1 MKTIQY
7 FTALLL
13 CTFSVHTFA
22 QTADCT
28 SKPQECNTHSQ
39 QKSNKKAIVTETM
52 LVYGDCISCKEKIE
66 NAAKIRGVKAA
77 EWTLSDITLTVTY
90 DSSKTCLADINKAI
104 VAATGYKTSFSS
116 SDCET
121 QKKSS
126 ACCAAKKTSEVAC
139 NTK

>member
-22 QTADCT
+22 QTADCA
-28 SKPQECNTHSQ
+28 SKPQDCQTYSQ
-39 QKSNKKAIVTETM
+39 QKSNKKAIITETM
-52 LVYGDCISCKEKIE
+52 LVYGVCISCKEKIE
-66 NAAKIRGVKAA
+66 NAAKIRGVKAV
-77 EWTLSDITLTVTY
+77 EWTLADITLTVTY
-90 DSSKTCLADINKAI
+90 DSNKTCLADINNAI
-104 VAATGYKTSFSS
+104 IAATGYKTSFSS

-126 ACCAAKKTSEVAC
+126 ACCAAKETSEADC